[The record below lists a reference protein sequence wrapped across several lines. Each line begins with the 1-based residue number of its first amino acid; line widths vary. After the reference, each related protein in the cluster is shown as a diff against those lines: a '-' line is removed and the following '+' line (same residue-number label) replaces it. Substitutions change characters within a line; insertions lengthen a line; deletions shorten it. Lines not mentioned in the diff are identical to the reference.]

1 MIIRS
6 LKQKQEA
13 SVSSPQVHRMA
24 NQMRRYFAPRSMLP
38 PPGSVRGATGNRNV
52 AITAAN
58 AANAAPTDGA
68 YLKLVPTTGG
78 SVASWTYSTK
88 FNNPPIVTANAQG
101 FDGGSPGNPQEI
113 VVKGQGT
120 NEAVIFLSSDAADT
134 RIIFA
139 HARGNPD

>member
-52 AITAAN
+52 SLTAAN
-58 AANAAPTDGA
+58 SANAAPSDSA
-68 YLKLVPTTGG
+68 IVKLQAGS
-78 SVASWTYSTK
+78 SVASALWAFTTK
-88 FNNPPIVTANAQG
+88 FNNAPIITAIALTTNPNG
-101 FDGGSPGNPQEI
+101 PQELTI
-113 VVKGQGT
+113 QSTLNKGGPG
-120 NEAVIFLSSDAADT
+120 VIIQSTDPADT
-134 RIIFA
+134 RLVHVTA
-139 HARGNPD
+139 TGNPN

>member
-58 AANAAPTDGA
+58 AANAAPTDTAVLQFVNG
-68 YLKLVPTTGG
+68 
-78 SVASWTYSTK
+78 VALWRFATK
-88 FNNPPIVTANAQG
+88 FNNPPLSTANAIG
-101 FDGGSPGNPQEI
+101 FDGGSPANPQEI
-113 VVKGQGT
+113 MTKGPGT
-120 NEAVIFLSSDAADT
+120 NEAVIFLSSDATDSRLIT
-134 RIIFA
+134 V
-139 HARGNPD
+139 HALGNPD